1 MKKVIII
8 ALGLIV
14 LTGTTAFT
22 ESNENLLNPKYEN
35 AATVNK
41 TAQVTINNKTEKDIY
56 VYQEGS
62 RNSSTIRTNSSG
74 KFDCDHNYTYK
85 FDPNSSG
92 QGSQCYS
99 ANSACGSSV
108 TVK

>member
-1 MKKVIII
+1 MKKVTIT
-8 ALGLIV
+8 ALCFTLIM
-14 LTGTTAFT
+14 GTMSFTVMNESFSTSENGISTA
-22 ESNENLLNPKYEN
+22 L
-35 AATVNK
+35 NK
-41 TAQVTINNKTEKDIY
+41 TGKVTINNKTGKDIY
-56 VYQEGS
+56 VYEEGS
-62 RNSSTIRTNSSG
+62 RNSSTIRANSSG

-92 QGSQCYS
+92 KGSQCYS